1 MLKGTKTT
9 AKQKQAEPSWEES
22 GLTTVEQSQAHH
34 LVVQLQADGKLETPS
49 GATGPSKRNLA
60 RVVAG
65 MAMVDDRWAKF
76 KNTEVTWKAKKY
88 MALYKLVHAKSSRLA
103 EKPEASGTP

>member
-1 MLKGTKTT
+1 MPKGTKTT

-49 GATGPSKRNLA
+49 GATGP
-60 RVVAG
+60 
-65 MAMVDDRWAKF
+65 F
-76 KNTEVTWKAKKY
+76 
-88 MALYKLVHAKSSRLA
+88 
-103 EKPEASGTP
+103 